1 MTENKKLKILVIDD
15 EMQIRKL
22 LEMALE
28 SYGYEAAL
36 AENGKE
42 GLMKAATIHPDLA
55 IVDLGLPDMD
65 GKEVVSSLR
74 EWTDIPVIVLTARE
88 QEQEKILA
96 LDEGADDYITK
107 PFSMG
112 ELMARMRVCLRRA
125 SHNDDQSTMLVCGG
139 IAMNLMK
146 HSVTV
151 DGRDVKL
158 TPTEYDLLKYMM
170 QHAGSVLTH
179 KQIVKAV
186 WGSEN
191 ESFQH
196 YPRVYMRQLRRKIEE
211 NSAQPRYLLTEV
223 GIGYRLSSGDNN
235 G

>member
-28 SYGYEAAL
+28 SYGYEAVL

-74 EWTDIPVIVLTARE
+74 EWTAIPVIVLTARE

-125 SHNDDQSTMLVCGG
+125 AHNDDQSTMLVCGG
-139 IAMNLMK
+139 IIRVFICVNYA
-146 HSVTV
+146 
-151 DGRDVKL
+151 VKL
-158 TPTEYDLLKYMM
+158 KRIL
-170 QHAGSVLTH
+170 HS
-179 KQIVKAV
+179 
-186 WGSEN
+186 
-191 ESFQH
+191 
-196 YPRVYMRQLRRKIEE
+196 RVIY
-211 NSAQPRYLLTEV
+211 
-223 GIGYRLSSGDNN
+223 
-235 G
+235 